1 MMKINA
7 LLLKYSFT
15 CFIKKTTTN
24 GKRPLTFISATNT
37 QKMVYAI

>member
-7 LLLKYSFT
+7 SLLEFT
-15 CFIKKTTTN
+15 CYVKKNTTN
-24 GKRPLTFISATNT
+24 GKRPLTFISAINA